1 MSATKFYGGL
11 SSFDSIEEFFG
22 ILSDSESP
30 QNTIKFFADIGRAAK
45 KAAADVDSSAG
56 LIKKGLAGIGGG
68 IKGAWNSIGVWGK
81 IGIAAAAVGLVVG
94 AVQQYKA
101 KMEEAR
107 QEADASAT
115 AFSESTTSIDEYASK
130 VKELRATLDDSTTTE
145 AEAYQ
150 AKKEL
155 YDIQTQL
162 NSTYGDAA
170 SGIDLVNGS
179 LDEQIS
185 KMRELKALEA
195 SDYLNKNQGD
205 FEKAAKKMTGD
216 FGGSGGTF
224 LGSFFD
230 NGTDEDVGKIN
241 EVIAK
246 YKDLKTEIDQDNG
259 TIRISVVGENVT
271 EAKKT
276 IGDFMS
282 DLRALDGT
290 LESSSVVAHNMIQ
303 GILDSSSK
311 AYSKADKV
319 ISDWGNIYEQGLKA
333 KMIEEEVNSTTYGLD
348 GGEQRTAAAWLNEY
362 TNAIE
367 SYNDALASGDA
378 SQIAAAQAEFGEL
391 DSTIQTLLSDSNGL
405 GVFSML
411 FTRVAGALDQ
421 AALSAY
427 NFNESIKQTSEAD
440 FLKSSGFKQSEFVN
454 TFLSG
459 AEGNQTYDAVR
470 TMLEKYA
477 EQFGLDFSNLTIDQ
491 VEAAAAYFA
500 QLGII
505 IRDVAASA
513 SADTESA
520 LKKSSDS
527 TLKAISGIQNVQK
540 VLSGQETGKSIS
552 LEDFN
557 SEDLKDYASAIEYIN
572 GTYQLNTERVNE
584 LVKAKTQEQI
594 ATVKANKAQEQSQY
608 LKNARKIAQ
617 YRSQLDAA
625 KASGDKNTD
634 TIEQGIQALLSENSS
649 ILANCSSYDLMI
661 SSLEEATSAYQ
672 NWINAQSAGNTGDMF
687 DSAVKAI
694 QQIDDTLNNS
704 DSELFGRVGREDYK
718 AAVDFI
724 VPDSVDKENA
734 DAVNSYLDSIENMF
748 TYDKSGNWK
757 GLNIQNFLDASLAQG
772 LLVEDG
778 DNYRIAGEKSMQD
791 FADGLG
797 LSLPLV
803 QAMFGEL
810 REYGAKFDWTDEA
823 TKSFGDLAVTATAAG
838 ETLRDKLGDKYQLS
852 IDVSDTSKNLNT
864 VGDQVSYLDKTITD
878 MQDAISKKETIG
890 LDDSEVIAA
899 QNIIRAAVA
908 EKQLLTEPDIMK
920 VDTSVVQGKLG
931 EAVATLQ
938 KFQEAKNSLETAKA
952 LDIGVDAAQAKLDSA
967 TKAVQA
973 LDSSI
978 TSKKVLNI
986 DTTSAD
992 TISSSIQNLSADM
1005 IVEAGIDDK
1014 AVLGYSPNN
1023 KDATVKYGIDRTD
1036 VDEFDP
1042 PDLTRTVTYNAVM
1055 ASADGVSAAAS
1066 KASNSNS
1073 GTSSAPKQTAVM
1085 VNGSANASGSAK
1097 LNGDWRAKAGRSLVG
1112 ELGREIIVDPN
1123 TGRWYTVGDNG
1134 AEFTNIPDGAI
1145 VFNHKQT
1152 EALLENGRAAGRGVA
1167 NASGSAYVKGN
1178 IPQMIDIIGT
1188 IGSNKRKKKNTGGS
1202 KSGSSGSGSGS
1213 GSNQNSGGGSSSSAN
1228 KTERIDWPEIALNRI
1243 EALITK
1249 LTNVVSSSFK
1259 NVSSKLS
1266 ASNDAIKQTLKQ
1278 IDMEQSAYN
1287 TYMKEANSVGL
1298 AESLAVQV
1306 REGNVYHLGTYDSD
1320 DTEKIQEYQKWY
1332 EKALDCK
1339 TAIDDLHESLAE
1351 LYKGRFDNIQEDYN
1365 NQLSLMEKQTD
1376 SLNKKIEMLEER
1388 GYMQNANY
1396 YKQMQDIERQ
1406 NVQTLTNELAELN
1419 RYFDEAMASGEIEEG
1434 SNAWYEMKNSIEDTK
1449 AAIDDAE
1456 LSIVKYGN
1464 SIRQI
1469 EWDYFDYAQE
1479 RVSKITDEAKFLE
1492 DLIDGNDMFDEKGN
1506 ITSAGS
1512 ATMGLYAQSYGV
1524 YMAQADKYAEEI
1536 KKINQQLASDPNNKD
1551 LLARRD
1557 ELLESQRDSI
1567 LAAKD
1572 EKEAMID
1579 LAQNGVQA
1587 QLDALRELIDAY
1599 TDSLDSAKD
1608 LYDYQKKIA
1617 EKTSN
1622 ISSLEKQLAAYQ
1634 NDMSEETKAKVQ
1646 KIQLDLKEAQADLK
1660 DTEYDRFVSDAKD
1673 TLDAM
1678 YNEYEEY
1685 MNDRFD
1691 DVDEL
1696 FGQLIGVVNANAAD
1710 ISKYLNGEAGSVGYD
1725 ITAATKSIWENGG
1738 SANTVVSAYGTEISG
1753 KLTTVATAVG
1763 NIFTVL
1769 SAIAKENGISFAGAK
1784 SYKSGGLIDYTG
1796 IANVHGSASD
1806 PEAVL
1811 DSADTKNFIM
1821 LRDAMRNAD
1830 ITNMLRSAR
1839 NGDLDKI
1846 IGADTHTL
1854 GKVGSSGGYSIGDIS
1869 VVIPIDHV
1877 SDYNDF
1883 VNQLK
1888 RDKQFERLIQDV
1900 TIGRIAGKN
1909 GLEKNKYRW

>member
-1 MSATKFYGGL
+1 MSAIKLAREQGKNGTWFELAKDTSYGKGN
-11 SSFDSIEEFFG
+11 IIRFFT
-22 ILSDSESP
+22 EM
-30 QNTIKFFADIGRAAK
+30 AK
-45 KAAADVDSSAG
+45 GAKAAAASVDDSAG
-56 LIKKGLAGIGGG
+56 TIKKALAGISGGA
-68 IKGAWNSIGVWGK
+68 KGAWNSIGLFGK
-81 IGIAAAAVGLVVG
+81 IGIGVAAVTTAYSIISKLEQNAREDRQSSFDNAMSTASERSNVYDL
-94 AVQQYKA
+94 YKA
-101 KMEEAR
+101 YEAAN
-107 QEADASAT
+107 EAYDGSASSKEALETAT
-115 AFSESTTSIDEYASK
+115 RS
-130 VKELRATLDDSTTTE
+130 L
-145 AEAYQ
+145 AEALGIEKD
-150 AKKEL
+150 AIDGVKDSL
-155 YDIQTQL
+155 YDAT
-162 NSTYGDAA
+162 G
-170 SGIDLVNGS
+170 
-179 LDEQIS
+179 E
-185 KMRELKALEA
+185 ELKAAVDNAEQAVIAAKQKIAGNATGGSISFGTANNKGFIKQFAASLMADEEEDKYQYDINVTDSVEQAEHLVNVYNKMLERRKEFVDSGEYDTRGYKA
-195 SDYLNKNQGD
+195 LDSAINYLKPDIDDLTSAQNLLIDSTQKYNDFLNPTSGD
-205 FEKAAKKMTGD
+205 DVADAVTKRADDLKAA
-216 FGGSGGTF
+216 S
-224 LGSFFD
+224 
-230 NGTDEDVGKIN
+230 E
-241 EVIAK
+241 
-246 YKDLKTEIDQDNG
+246 
-259 TIRISVVGENVT
+259 
-271 EAKKT
+271 KT
-276 IGDFMS
+276 IAAITD
-282 DLRALDGT
+282 
-290 LESSSVVAHNMIQ
+290 IQ
-303 GILDSSSK
+303 
-311 AYSKADKV
+311 
-319 ISDWGNIYEQGLKA
+319 
-333 KMIEEEVNSTTYGLD
+333 
-348 GGEQRTAAAWLNEY
+348 
-362 TNAIE
+362 NAQ
-367 SYNDALASGDA
+367 SALAS
-378 SQIAAAQAEFGEL
+378 Q
-391 DSTIQTLLSDSNGL
+391 
-405 GVFSML
+405 
-411 FTRVAGALDQ
+411 
-421 AALSAY
+421 
-427 NFNESIKQTSEAD
+427 EA
-440 FLKSSGFKQSEFVN
+440 
-454 TFLSG
+454 
-459 AEGNQTYDAVR
+459 
-470 TMLEKYA
+470 
-477 EQFGLDFSNLTIDQ
+477 
-491 VEAAAAYFA
+491 
-500 QLGII
+500 
-505 IRDVAASA
+505 
-513 SADTESA
+513 
-520 LKKSSDS
+520 
-527 TLKAISGIQNVQK
+527 
-540 VLSGQETGKSIS
+540 GKSIS
-552 LEDFN
+552 PSDFT
-557 SEDLKDYASAIEYIN
+557 SDELKDYASALEYVN
-572 GTYQLNTERVNE
+572 GTYQLNIDKVNE
-584 LVKAKTQEQI
+584 LVKAKAQEQI
-594 ATVKANKAQEQSQY
+594 ETNKTNKAQEQSKY
-608 LKNARKIAQ
+608 LENARQIEK
-617 YRSQLDAA
+617 YRQQLEAA
-625 KASGDKNTD
+625 KSSGEKSNKE
-634 TIEQGIQALLSENSS
+634 IEDSIEALLEENAS
-649 ILANCSSYDLMI
+649 IKANCDSYDLMI
-661 SSLEEATSAYQ
+661 ASLEEATGAYQ
-672 NWINAQSAGNTGDMF
+672 RWIDAQNAGNTGDMF

-734 DAVNSYLDSIENMF
+734 DAVNSYLDSIEDMF

-757 GLNIQNFLDASLAQG
+757 GLNIQNFLDESLAQG

-778 DNYRIAGEKSMQD
+778 DDYRIAGEKSMQD

-810 REYGAKFDWTDEA
+810 QEYGAKFDWTDEA

-852 IDVSDTSKNLNT
+852 IDVSDANKNLST
-864 VGDQVSYLDKTITD
+864 VDEQIAYLDKTITD

-952 LDIGVDAAQAKLDSA
+952 LDIGVDPAQAKLDSV

-978 TSKKVLNI
+978 TGKKVLNI

-1014 AVLGYSPNN
+1014 AVLGYSPDN
-1023 KDATVKYGIDRTD
+1023 KDATVTYGIDRTA

-1042 PDLTRTVTYNAVM
+1042 PNLTRTVTYNAAM
-1055 ASADGVSAAAS
+1055 ASADGVPAAAS
-1066 KASNSNS
+1066 KASSNNS
-1073 GTSSAPKQTAVM
+1073 GTSSVPKQTTVA

-1097 LNGDWRAKAGRSLVG
+1097 LNGDWKAKAGRSLVG
-1112 ELGREIIVDPN
+1112 ELGREIIVDAD

-1134 AEFTNIPDGAI
+1134 AEFVNVPDNAI
-1145 VFNHKQT
+1145 VFNHRQSD
-1152 EALLENGRAAGRGVA
+1152 ALLKNGHVIGRGVA
-1167 NASGSAYVKGN
+1167 NASGSAYVRGN
-1178 IPQMIDIIGT
+1178 IPQMIDIVGAIGF
-1188 IGSNKRKKKNTGGS
+1188 NKRKKSTGKSTGGS
-1202 KSGSSGSGSGS
+1202 KSGKSGSGSGS
-1213 GSNQNSGGGSSSSAN
+1213 GSNQNSGSGSSGSTN

-1406 NVQTLTNELAELN
+1406 NVQTLTNELVELN

-1434 SNAWYEMKNSIEDTK
+1434 SNAWYEMKNSIEDAK

-1599 TDSLDSAKD
+1599 TDSLDSARD

-1617 EKTSN
+1617 EKASS

-1634 NDMSEETKAKVQ
+1634 NDMSEEARAKVQ
-1646 KIQLDLKEAQADLK
+1646 KLQLNLKEAQTDLK
-1660 DTEYDRFVSDAKD
+1660 DAEYDRFVSDAKD
-1673 TLDAM
+1673 SLDAM
-1678 YNEYEEY
+1678 YDEYEEY

-1725 ITAATKSIWENGG
+1725 ITAVTKSIWESGG
-1738 SANTVVSAYGTEISG
+1738 SANAVVSAYGTEISS
-1753 KLTTVATAVG
+1753 KLTTVAAAVG
-1763 NIFTVL
+1763 NIFAVL
-1769 SAIAKENGISFAGAK
+1769 SAIAKENGVSFSGVK

-1811 DSADTKNFIM
+1811 NSTDTKNFIM

-1830 ITNMLRSAR
+1830 VTNMLRSVR
-1839 NGDLDKI
+1839 NGNLDKI
-1846 IGADTHTL
+1846 TGVDAHTL
-1854 GKVGSSGGYSIGDIS
+1854 GMVSYPSGYSMGDIS

-1900 TIGRIAGKN
+1900 TIGRVAGKN